1 MIFCIF
7 FGGGGGLRTFSSL
20 KFLLWGWLGGLN
32 DQANNCL
39 IHFYKRRE
47 TLNTYITMAGV
58 GSKAVIVTQPGTMP
72 QVKEVGSDWTQ
83 NLCNC
88 CGDCSICKQYFVL
101 VLILNPILLLHVA
114 APCGVGHARHTAQGL
129 PWDRVAACAAW
140 HPASS
145 LACPPSS
152 SGSWSGR
159 GSISR

>member
-1 MIFCIF
+1 
-7 FGGGGGLRTFSSL
+7 
-20 KFLLWGWLGGLN
+20 
-32 DQANNCL
+32 
-39 IHFYKRRE
+39 
-47 TLNTYITMAGV
+47 MAGV